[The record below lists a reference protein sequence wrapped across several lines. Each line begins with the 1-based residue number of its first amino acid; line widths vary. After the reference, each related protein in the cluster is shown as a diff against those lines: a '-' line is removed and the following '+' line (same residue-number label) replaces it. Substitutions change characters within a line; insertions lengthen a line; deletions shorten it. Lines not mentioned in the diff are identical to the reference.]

1 MLYKGIFL
9 MMHLLFLLLLLF
21 LFFLFLLSPSR
32 CVTSGLVLVIR
43 RLGLPGLLAGPL
55 TEPLGQLG

>member
-21 LFFLFLLSPSR
+21 LFFLFLLSTSR
-32 CVTSGLVLVIR
+32 GVTSGLILIIR